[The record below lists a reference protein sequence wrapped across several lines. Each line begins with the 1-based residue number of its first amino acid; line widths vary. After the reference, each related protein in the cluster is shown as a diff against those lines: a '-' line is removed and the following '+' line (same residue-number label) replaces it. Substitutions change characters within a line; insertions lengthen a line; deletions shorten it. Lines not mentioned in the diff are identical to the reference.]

1 MITSKR
7 NKAQNT
13 CMDNYGEVWS
23 TWSAV
28 IKKKKSKIKTSKTYI
43 ENKYIC
49 FFKHDRQT
57 EKPCCLIDVFWGST
71 KTF

>member
-28 IKKKKSKIKTSKTYI
+28 IKKKKSKIKTYKTYI
-43 ENKYIC
+43 ENKYLYL
-49 FFKHDRQT
+49 FLKH
-57 EKPCCLIDVFWGST
+57 VVY
-71 KTF
+71 